1 MAHGGKREG
10 AGKPKGAVHKRN
22 KQIAEKAIAGR
33 MTPLEVMLDAMYD
46 AQERGDKAEA
56 ATYAKDAAPY
66 CHAKLQATTIK
77 NPEGETFRTSALNV
91 GKLSES
97 ALLEILNASTPN
109 A

>member
-46 AQERGDKAEA
+46 AQKRGDKAEA

-66 CHAKLQATTIK
+66 CHAKLQATTISGDPNK
-77 NPEGETFRTSALNV
+77 PLNQTITTLTPKELMALNAR
-91 GKLSES
+91 SES
-97 ALLEILNASTPN
+97 EY
-109 A
+109 

>member
-22 KQIAEKAIAGR
+22 KQIAEQAIAGR

-46 AQERGDKAEA
+46 AQARGDKAEA

-66 CHAKLQATTIK
+66 CHAKLQATTISGDAK
-77 NPEGETFRTSALNV
+77 NPVVVTSMDAKEALIFAETLRSEYIGE
-91 GKLSES
+91 
-97 ALLEILNASTPN
+97 
-109 A
+109 